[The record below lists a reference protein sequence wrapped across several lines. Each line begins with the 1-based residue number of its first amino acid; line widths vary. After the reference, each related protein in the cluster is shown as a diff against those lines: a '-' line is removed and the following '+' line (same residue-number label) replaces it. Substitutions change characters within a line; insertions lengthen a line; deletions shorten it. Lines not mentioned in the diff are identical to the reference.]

1 MRMKTEHTK
10 IKQKKNRKQN
20 NTYLRYCSL
29 VSDRE
34 KKTEI
39 DFNMVLCANTKQ
51 LKIINAS

>member
-1 MRMKTEHTK
+1 MKTEHTK
-10 IKQKKNRKQN
+10 IKQKKKNRQQN